1 MAKSENNYRANV
13 LDVNANYKNV
23 TKSVGGIRSLLLS
36 VQKEI
41 ALPAKTKAILMK
53 SKKDQEVYELI
64 NKEVRKCKDG
74 TSTTVFYMLQK
85 LGSKAFIAKYEAL

>member
-1 MAKSENNYRANV
+1 MAKSQNNYRTNV

-36 VQKEI
+36 VKTEI
-41 ALPAKTKAILMK
+41 KLPAKTRDILMK
-53 SKKDQEVYELI
+53 SKKDKEVYDLI
-64 NKEVRKCKDG
+64 NSEVRKCKDG

-85 LGSKAFIAKYEAL
+85 LASKAFIAKYEAL